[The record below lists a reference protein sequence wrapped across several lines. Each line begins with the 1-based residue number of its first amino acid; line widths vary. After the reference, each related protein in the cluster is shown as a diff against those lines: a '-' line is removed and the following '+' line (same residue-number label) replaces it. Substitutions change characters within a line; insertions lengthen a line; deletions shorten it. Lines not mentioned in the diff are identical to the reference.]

1 MLYVIESIIWC
12 IGMESEPLKNEFETF
27 ETVNNKIVINRTRE
41 FIMDYDNV
49 IGNYSKSIEFSS
61 HIYFID
67 FVMLKNLHRGISKD
81 DLVNYVKE
89 IADVIIKDIESE
101 VI

>member
-12 IGMESEPLKNEFETF
+12 IGMKSEPLKNEFETF
-27 ETVNNKIVINRTRE
+27 ETVNNKIVIERTRK

-49 IGNYSKSIEFSS
+49 IGNYSKSTEFSS